1 MSSVD
6 NDNNNVKH
14 EVLKTILTFFFLL
27 AYANYFISAE
37 IVLFNV
43 IFQMLHLYIS
53 LEEKNIIEGI
63 EVHQITIIRIKMVM
77 AVQW

>member
-14 EVLKTILTFFFLL
+14 EVLKTILTFFLL

-77 AVQW
+77 AMQW